1 MSSWKVTNSPAVV
14 QQERYEKMETEAS
27 RNRLKLSRNC
37 TQIKELQGATAGALD
52 GVVMVIYCPDS

>member
-1 MSSWKVTNSPAVV
+1 
-14 QQERYEKMETEAS
+14 METEAS
-27 RNRLKLSRNC
+27 RNRWKLSRNC